1 MYKRQVIVQTGNSKI
16 NVTIEYYDDTTQD
29 PKTMI
34 YASKKEL
41 SPGESIKMCIRDRY
55 EILRSSTG
63 YFLAEDGNYSG
74 AVEQIVEELATDQVR
89 KEFWE
94 TLRCV

>member
-1 MYKRQVIVQTGNSKI
+1 MCLYTADGYTG
-16 NVTIEYYDDTTQD
+16 E
-29 PKTMI
+29 MI
-34 YASKKEL
+34 SCNEGVLEWIKKEKYHFSDCL
-41 SPGESIKMCIRDRY
+41 YCDALMDQY

-74 AVEQIVEELATDQVR
+74 AVEQIVEELATDRVR

-94 TLRCV
+94 PYSLPPWNSS

>member
-1 MYKRQVIVQTGNSKI
+1 MDQ
-16 NVTIEYYDDTTQD
+16 
-29 PKTMI
+29 
-34 YASKKEL
+34 
-41 SPGESIKMCIRDRY
+41 Y

-74 AVEQIVEELATDQVR
+74 AVEQIVEELATDRVR

-94 TLRCV
+94 TLQLTSLEQQLTKDNPQLGDSLSLQKRECGSPGKS